1 MEDLQAVLTF
11 SSMVAVSY
19 VSTELLMPVMDVVG
33 SEHDLSSRGAG
44 CPVFP
49 EVQIKIT
56 DDEGNV
62 LTPTEEDEEPPV
74 GNLLLRTPFIFK
86 VGGGRMGWGQDG
98 GSGSHP
104 VPRSSSG

>member
-62 LTPTEEDEEPPV
+62 LTPTEEDGEPPV

-86 VGGGRMGWGQDG
+86 VGGGRMG
-98 GSGSHP
+98 
-104 VPRSSSG
+104 